1 MSSHI
6 LICEDEP
13 KIAGLLRDYFVQGGF
28 RVDVLGRGDEV
39 EAFVARARPDLLILD
54 LQLPGKDGLEVCRA
68 LRARG
73 PKPAILI
80 LTARVEEV
88 DRLLGLELGAD
99 DYVCKPFSPR
109 EIVARAKAILRR
121 LEPQPEVDGVLRI
134 GLLAIDHVAHAATIG
149 AAAVT
154 LTPIEFALL
163 AAIAAQPN
171 RVWSR
176 GALLERVK
184 GTDFSGY
191 ERNIDGHVKNL
202 RQKLRAHLDDR
213 SPIRSVYGVG
223 YGLDSSALESEEIP
237 RYARDDT
244 P

>member
-1 MSSHI
+1 VNPHI
-6 LICEDEP
+6 LICEDES
-13 KIAGLLRDYFVQGGF
+13 KIAELLRDYFTQAGF

-39 EAFVARARPDLLILD
+39 EAFVARNKPELLILD

-73 PKPAILI
+73 PTPAILM
-80 LTARVEEV
+80 LTARVDEV

-121 LEPQPEVDGVLRI
+121 LEPHADGHGVTRLGVLT
-134 GLLAIDHVAHAATIG
+134 IDRAAHAASVGKT
-149 AAAVT
+149 AVV

-163 AAIAAQPN
+163 AAMVEQPH

-176 GALLERVK
+176 GSLLERVK

-202 RQKLRAHLDDR
+202 RHKLREHLGDK

-223 YGLDSSALESEEIP
+223 YGLDSSALE
-237 RYARDDT
+237 
-244 P
+244 

>member
-1 MSSHI
+1 MGAPKPQHV
-6 LICEDEP
+6 LVVEDEA
-13 KIAGLLRDYFVQGGF
+13 KIAALLRDYFEQAGF
-28 RVDVLGRGDEV
+28 AVDVLGRGDEV
-39 EAFVARARPDLLILD
+39 EAFVARTPPELLILD

-73 PKPAILI
+73 GGRPAILM

-121 LEPQPEVDGVLRI
+121 LEPHSAGGVTRI
-134 GLLAIDHVAHAATIG
+134 GTLALDRTQHKVTVGSAAL
-149 AAAVT
+149 T

-163 AAIAAQPN
+163 EAMVEQPH

-176 GALLERVK
+176 GQLLERCK
-184 GTDFSGY
+184 GTDFAGY

-202 RQKLRAHLDDR
+202 RAKLREALPER
-213 SPIRSVYGVG
+213 APIRSVYGVG
-223 YGLDSSALESEEIP
+223 YGLESGEFSA
-237 RYARDDT
+237 
-244 P
+244 

>member
-1 MSSHI
+1 MTAHV
-6 LICEDEP
+6 LIVEDEP
-13 KIAGLLRDYFVQGGF
+13 KISAVLRDYFAQAGF
-28 RVDVLGRGDEV
+28 RVDALARGDEV
-39 EAFVARARPDLLILD
+39 EAFVARHRPELVILD
-54 LQLPGKDGLEVCRA
+54 LQLPGKDGLDVCRA
-68 LRARG
+68 LRAKG
-73 PKPAILI
+73 PTPAIVM

-121 LEPQPEVDGVLRI
+121 LEPKTEAGGTVRI
-134 GLLAIDHVAHAATIG
+134 GTLTLDRAAHAASIG
-149 AAAVT
+149 AAALS
-154 LTPIEFALL
+154 LTRIEFELL
-163 AAIAAQPN
+163 SAMVEQPS

-202 RQKLRAHLDDR
+202 RKKLGEHLGDK

-223 YGLDSSALESEEIP
+223 YGLDTTALE
-237 RYARDDT
+237 
-244 P
+244 

>member
-1 MSSHI
+1 MSTHV
-6 LICEDEP
+6 LIVEDEP
-13 KIAGLLRDYFVQGGF
+13 KIAAVLRDYFGQAGY
-28 RVDVLGRGDEV
+28 RADVLHRGDEV
-39 EAFVARARPDLLILD
+39 EAFVARHEPGLVVLD

-73 PKPAILI
+73 PSPAVIM

-121 LEPQPEVDGVLRI
+121 LVPQAAPNGALRI
-134 GLLAIDHVAHAATIG
+134 GPLTLDRAAHAASVNK
-149 AAAVT
+149 AALT
-154 LTPIEFALL
+154 LTPIEFELL
-163 AAIAAQPN
+163 AAMVEQPN

-202 RQKLRAHLDDR
+202 RRKLGEHLADR
-213 SPIRSVYGVG
+213 NAIRSVYGVG
-223 YGLDSSALESEEIP
+223 YGLDSAELE
-237 RYARDDT
+237 
-244 P
+244 

>member
-1 MSSHI
+1 MSQHI
-6 LICEDEP
+6 LICEDEI
-13 KIAGLLRDYFVQGGF
+13 KIAELVRDYFLQAGF
-28 RVDVLGRGDEV
+28 RVDVLHRGDEA
-39 EAFVARARPDLLILD
+39 EAFVARHQPDLLVLD

-68 LRARG
+68 LRAKG
-73 PKPAILI
+73 PTPAILM
-80 LTARVEEV
+80 LTARVDEV

-121 LEPQPEVDGVLRI
+121 LEPQVSANGVTRI
-134 GLLAIDHVAHAATIG
+134 GVLAIDRPAHSATIG
-149 AAAVT
+149 GKPVT

-163 AAIAAQPN
+163 AAMVEQPS

-202 RQKLRAHLDDR
+202 RAKLRDHLGDK

-223 YGLDSSALESEEIP
+223 YGLDTAALE
-237 RYARDDT
+237 
-244 P
+244 